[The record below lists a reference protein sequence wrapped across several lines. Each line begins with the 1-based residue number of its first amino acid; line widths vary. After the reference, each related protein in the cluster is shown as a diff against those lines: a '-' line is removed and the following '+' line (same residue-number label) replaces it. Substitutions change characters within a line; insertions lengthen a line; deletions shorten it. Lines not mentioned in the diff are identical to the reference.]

1 MRYTYEL
8 TKQLI
13 QNGGDKEDI
22 RNKLSVFLLFNEIT
36 EEEYQELYV
45 LNSAEPESEQD
56 EEM

>member
-8 TKQLI
+8 TKRLI

-22 RNKLSVFLLFNEIT
+22 RNKLSVFLLFDEIT

-45 LNSAEPESEQD
+45 LNSGEQEPD